1 MSQQDHTEALLS
13 ACQAFSFPSKLLPFL
28 FTHHPFPT
36 LLTLTICSHPALSLS
51 SCGFTSMLILNLF
64 FHTVLCQ
71 RPRTALDK

>member
-28 FTHHPFPT
+28 FTHHPLPT
-36 LLTLTICSHPALSLS
+36 LLPLTTCSHPALSLS
-51 SCGFTSMLILNLF
+51 SYSLTSMLILNLF

-71 RPRTALDK
+71 LPRTVLEK